1 MLTPYVWIC
10 MCSCGPRDGLWAA
23 EFSDRSDAA
32 TICGNWHPWTMLGLG
47 RRSQSGE
54 GDNPGIAVRRR
65 CCGTVWRAVGD
76 LVRVTYNER

>member
-1 MLTPYVWIC
+1 
-10 MCSCGPRDGLWAA
+10 
-23 EFSDRSDAA
+23 
-32 TICGNWHPWTMLGLG
+32 MLGLG

-76 LVRVTYNER
+76 PRACYVKRTVAVRAVSGY